1 MNRRLNWKIR
11 VENDNKNQKL
21 IKKEWIWKLVEV
33 IVEELERDI
42 IEKYWSIK
50 SGK

>member
-1 MNRRLNWKIR
+1 LNRRLNWKIR